1 MPDWRAERGT
11 EKGAG
16 VPIMTTLSPVRCPNC
31 HQKLAERLQGEAEFT
46 CRRCKSIIRVS
57 DGTVVALKVL

>member
-1 MPDWRAERGT
+1 
-11 EKGAG
+11 
-16 VPIMTTLSPVRCPNC
+16 MTTLSPVRCPNC